1 MRSFCVVAAL
11 CTMVFQAYAES
22 DSNLA
27 VAKSAQQSVTLIGF
41 TRARTKLDL
50 SPEMSGRVEQVFAD
64 IGEPIPTHGHFACLD
79 RTFINLEIESNR
91 AEVARTKVDID
102 YFRKQVDR
110 YQKLVS
116 QNSSSQIQLD
126 DHARSLEIARQQLR
140 ILKTKGREL
149 AERKKRHCISAPAGW
164 RVIEREI
171 EPGEW
176 VNKGDPTGKVGNFS
190 ELLIPF
196 AVSMPEFKA
205 LQKAGDNIQIN
216 MPDLNVR
223 EPASLEKI
231 SPGFDEQSRKIKLVL
246 AIDGAKEKYRGGLRA
261 QLSLKIP
268 DENNT
273 FILPVGALDERYEQ
287 YWLQRENGE
296 RIKVV
301 YLGKDDQQGN
311 RDDVMV
317 RISSPLVKPG
327 DKFILRHQ

>member
-1 MRSFCVVAAL
+1 MCLLIAVAAL
-11 CTMVFQAYAES
+11 CAINFQAYAEA
-22 DSNLA
+22 DPNLA
-27 VAKSAQQSVTLIGF
+27 VANSAQQSITLTGF

-64 IGEPIPTHGHFACLD
+64 IGEAIPKNGHFACLD

-102 YFRKQVDR
+102 YFKKQVDR

-126 DHARSLEIARQQLR
+126 DHARSLETARQQLR

-149 AERKKRHCISAPAGW
+149 AERKKRHCISAPVGW
-164 RVIEREI
+164 LVIERQI

-176 VNKGDPTGKVGNFS
+176 IDKGDSTGKVGNFS

-196 AVSMPEFKA
+196 AVSMPEFQA
-205 LQKAGDNIQIN
+205 LQKAGDSIRIK
-216 MPDLNVR
+216 MPDLGVQV
-223 EPASLEKI
+223 PASLEKI

-246 AIDGAKEKYRGGLRA
+246 AIDGAKEVHRGGLRA
-261 QLSLKIP
+261 QVSLNIP

-273 FILPVGALDERYEQ
+273 FTLPARALDERYEQ

-301 YLGKDDQQGN
+301 YLGKDDQQGKLG
-311 RDDVMV
+311 DAMV
-317 RISSPLVKPG
+317 RISSPLIKPG
-327 DKFILRHQ
+327 DKFIVGH